1 MLEDNDFI
9 IRQIRAAAEGMAYI
23 LGHGKSTGRTE
34 IVFPQDQR
42 QKLPHQ
48 NELQQLI
55 DQHQYAQ
62 AAERL
67 LKYQRTMADQDFV
80 KLGNWFYDQLNSS
93 NRSNR
98 PDGMLSKQTIIA
110 GLRQLSRLK
119 LDADKA
125 PKTTR

>member
-80 KLGNWFYDQLNSS
+80 KLGNWFYDQVNLS
-93 NRSNR
+93 NHTNHPSE
-98 PDGMLSKQTIIA
+98 DLSKQTIMA

-119 LDADKA
+119 LDVDKA

>member
-9 IRQIRAAAEGMAYI
+9 IRQTRAAAEGMAYI

-110 GLRQLSRLK
+110 GLRQLRQLK

-125 PKTTR
+125 PKTIR